1 MAGYRW
7 VTIVAAA
14 GSAILCAF
22 AIYFNIM
29 ALAKY
34 RTDDFLKATSTE
46 DFTKEGT
53 CVEYVTVDQLKS
65 AGYQKALASTG
76 DGCASDNAKGK
87 QLEMRRTLAVSVHG
101 IYYAYYTAGIDSSSM
116 QIVAQSVITATV
128 SGATATP
135 PSVNFSLAYDAL
147 AMVTEQ
153 AIPTSNGCDSIYS
166 MTGESSI
173 TDASATAYLATLRK
187 GRLDDDGDEYA
198 DWPLA
203 DIPVTCNNAESS
215 PGIDAVNVGKAL
227 DTVNKEKM
235 YAHCLA
241 QFQFASSGTIPYGGT
256 FGVPLVGER
265 AGPNAFFYPNA
276 DGFNSTSDYNTK
288 VRMFLGQRFG
298 YSVWAYVPMLLA
310 TCYLCADAVVFFLA
324 EATLPDI
331 LLETQTISGDRL
343 SMMRDSLVIAA
354 TSKTSRAARF
364 AFGVAAV
371 IVSWLFYGLFVIWP
385 WGFIETRMGRPICE
399 AGDPDHVDI
408 TQLGGWRGTVGGWKA
423 DWDAGWYELAT
434 LLTQV
439 IVLFLLP
446 FTTTNVF
453 AICNRAGGNNSE
465 KRMVTSGNADIAA
478 LVPNKT
484 AYRRLMGL
492 FIWPLL
498 IGAVVL
504 IAGQALS
511 GARFGMAWAEGVV
524 GIATHTDD
532 TTGEV
537 SLAFNEVTLSEQVY
551 DQTIATLTVTVVVGF
566 VLGAALQRHLING
579 VGCYSAVLF
588 FAWLALVI
596 VFALPLLIY
605 ASVRSIF
612 NQDEANKDCAAFPD
626 TGYDFSKGACEAR
639 WWTFLIGGG
648 LVALTILL
656 ITCFGLLEAIP
667 NIVRV
672 RGKAAV
678 RLRRLR
684 GNHSA
689 MYNGNA
695 VYARAPYQEPGAFDA
710 EKHALGGFRSA
721 DEGFFNYK
729 TGVSA
734 TDAGESNA
742 LLYTPRVTFSLPA
755 AGQPVE
761 YVPVARGVR
770 AHL

>member
-14 GSAILCAF
+14 GSAVLCAF

-34 RTDDFLKATSTE
+34 RTDDFLTATSTD
-46 DFTKEGT
+46 DFTKLGT
-53 CVEYVTVDQLKS
+53 CVEVITIDQLKVV
-65 AGYQKALASTG
+65 GYEKNDLTCATDNDKGNQLA
-76 DGCASDNAKGK
+76 
-87 QLEMRRTLAVSVHG
+87 MRRTLAVSLHG
-101 IYYAYYTAGIDSSSM
+101 IYYTYFTASITNPTMTDVTYTVLSATLAGG
-116 QIVAQSVITATV
+116 
-128 SGATATP
+128 GANTP
-135 PSVNFSLAYDAL
+135 QSVNFSVAYDAL
-147 AMVTEQ
+147 GMVTEQ
-153 AIPTSNGCDSIYS
+153 TVPTSCDSIYG
-166 MTGESSI
+166 MTGENSI
-173 TDASATAYLATLRK
+173 TEADATAFLASLRR
-187 GRLDDDGDEYA
+187 GRLDEDDDEYA

-203 DIPVTCNNAESS
+203 DIPVVCNDVEATTATGSQ
-215 PGIDAVNVGKAL
+215 INVGVAL
-227 DTVNKEKM
+227 STLNKQKL
-235 YAHCLA
+235 YAHCLV

-265 AGPNAFFYPNA
+265 AGPNAFFYPSA
-276 DGFNSTSDYNTK
+276 DGFNKTSDYNTK
-288 VRMFLGQRFG
+288 ARMFLGQRFG
-298 YSVWAYVPMLLA
+298 YCVWAYVPMLLA

-324 EATLPDI
+324 EATLPDV

-343 SMMRDSLVIAA
+343 AMMRDSLVIAA

-364 AFGVAAV
+364 AIGVAAV
-371 IVSWLFYGLFVIWP
+371 LVSWLFYGLFVIWP
-385 WGFIETRMGRPICE
+385 WGFIETRLARPVCE
-399 AGDPDHVDI
+399 AGEPEHVNEWGY
-408 TQLGGWRGTVGGWKA
+408 LGTTGGWKS

-434 LLTQV
+434 LATQV
-439 IVLFLLP
+439 VVLFLLP

-453 AICNRAGGNNSE
+453 AICNRAGRTDAKRKVSGGNP
-465 KRMVTSGNADIAA
+465 DIAA

-484 AYRRLMGL
+484 QYRRLMSL

-498 IGAVVL
+498 VGAIVL

-524 GIATHTDD
+524 GQQTHTDD

-537 SLAFNEVTLSEQVY
+537 TLAFNEVTLSEQVY
-551 DQTIATLTVTVVVGF
+551 DQTIATLAVTVVVGF
-566 VLGAALQRHLING
+566 TLGVALQRHLING
-579 VGCYSAVLF
+579 VGCYSALLF

-605 ASVRSIF
+605 AGMRSIF

-626 TGYDFSKGACEAR
+626 TGYDFSRGACEAR

-648 LVALTILL
+648 LVLLTIAL
-656 ITCFGLLEAIP
+656 ITFFGLLEAIP

-678 RLRRLR
+678 RLRGLR

-695 VYARAPYQEPGAFDA
+695 VYSNAPFQEPGTFDA
-710 EKHALGGFRSA
+710 DEHALGGFRSA

-729 TGVSA
+729 TGMSA

-742 LLYTPRVTFSLPA
+742 LLYAPRVTFSLPVQ
-755 AGQPVE
+755 GQAVE
-761 YVPVARGVR
+761 YVQVARGVR
-770 AHL
+770 TDAQMRMQR